1 MSLKPKNQNMAQ
13 TPAPADYEEL
23 IRVIHERHGG
33 MSKSYQRIAV
43 YLTQNPNDV
52 AVQPIHAIAE
62 RSGVHASGVVRFAQA
77 LGYDGFKSLQGL
89 FQKRLS
95 TAAPGF
101 EARVKALESELGAR
115 KDRSEGAFL
124 RDLIARDIASLQ
136 NLLAEV
142 PEADIKKAVTLLE
155 KAEVIYLLGQLRS
168 SPVAELLRYIL
179 TMLGK
184 RCVLL
189 DPSGG
194 LATHMARAIRKTDLL
209 FAISF
214 RFYATE
220 VVNIVNDASS
230 RKVPIIAISDST
242 LSPIAKAASVL
253 LAVPEHE
260 YTFSR
265 SLAAPM
271 CLAQA
276 LTVAL
281 AARLQKNPMNPRIP
295 TVTEQ

>member
-1 MSLKPKNQNMAQ
+1 MLQSTMPS
-13 TPAPADYEEL
+13 DYEGL
-23 IRVIHERHGG
+23 VRTIHERYDD

-52 AVQPIHAIAE
+52 AVLSVNAIAE
-62 RSGVHASGVVRFAQA
+62 RCEVHASNVVRFAQA
-77 LGYDGFKSLQGL
+77 LGYDGFKTLQGL

-101 EARVKALESELGAR
+101 EARVKALERELGAR
-115 KDRSEGAFL
+115 TDRSERGFL
-124 RDLIARDIASLQ
+124 HDLVARDIVSLQ
-136 NLLAEV
+136 NLLVEV
-142 PEADIKKAVTLLE
+142 SEADLKKAVTLLE

-168 SPVAELLRYIL
+168 APVVDLLRYIL

-220 VVNIVNDASS
+220 VVNIVDEAPTSIYELVELVGETMEPSS
-230 RKVPIIAISDST
+230 APLANPWYLHVDS
-242 LSPIAKAASVL
+242 
-253 LAVPEHE
+253 
-260 YTFSR
+260 
-265 SLAAPM
+265 SLAR
-271 CLAQA
+271 
-276 LTVAL
+276 
-281 AARLQKNPMNPRIP
+281 RLGFQP
-295 TVTEQ
+295 TVRTVYQAVQEKLM

>member
-1 MSLKPKNQNMAQ
+1 
-13 TPAPADYEEL
+13 
-23 IRVIHERHGG
+23 

-52 AVQPIHAIAE
+52 AVMSLNAIADAC
-62 RSGVHASGVVRFAQA
+62 GVHASSFVRFAQM
-77 LGYDGFKSLQGL
+77 LGYNGFKELQTL

-101 EARVKALESELGAR
+101 EARVKALEAELS
-115 KDRSEGAFL
+115 DRGNAGGGAFL
-124 RDLIARDIASLQ
+124 HDLVLRDIATLQ
-136 NLLAEV
+136 ELLTDIPAETI
-142 PEADIKKAVTLLE
+142 DKAVAMMEAADT
-155 KAEVIYLLGQLRS
+155 IYLAGQLRS
-168 SPVAELLRYIL
+168 APIVELMRYIL

-184 RCVLL
+184 RVVLL
-189 DPSGG
+189 DASGG
-194 LATHMARAIRKTDLL
+194 LATYMARAGRPSDLL
-209 FAISF
+209 FAVSF

-220 VVNIVNDASS
+220 VVNIVEGAAA
-230 RKVPIIAISDST
+230 RGVPIIAISDST
-242 LSPIAKAASVL
+242 LSPLAKNATVL
-253 LAVPEHE
+253 FPIPEHQ

-281 AARLQKNPMNPRIP
+281 AARLQKAEQPRIP
-295 TVTEQ
+295 VVTQP

>member
-1 MSLKPKNQNMAQ
+1 M
-13 TPAPADYEEL
+13 
-23 IRVIHERHGG
+23 
-33 MSKSYQRIAV
+33 
-43 YLTQNPNDV
+43 
-52 AVQPIHAIAE
+52 
-62 RSGVHASGVVRFAQA
+62 
-77 LGYDGFKSLQGL
+77 

-101 EARVKALESELGAR
+101 EARVKALERDLDAR
-115 KDRSEGAFL
+115 KDRSEGGFL
-124 RDLIARDIASLQ
+124 RDLIVRDIASLQ
-136 NLLAEV
+136 NLLADV
-142 PEADIKKAVTLLE
+142 TEADLKKAVNLLE

-220 VVNIVNDASS
+220 VVNIVDEAAS

-242 LSPIAKAASVL
+242 LSPLAKAATILFS
-253 LAVPEHE
+253 VPEHE

-281 AARLQKNPMNPRIP
+281 AARLQKNLVNPRIP
-295 TVTEQ
+295 IVTEQ

>member
-1 MSLKPKNQNMAQ
+1 MDNNSI
-13 TPAPADYEEL
+13 PADYEAL
-23 IRVIHERHGG
+23 IRVIHERHGA

-52 AVQPIHAIAE
+52 AVLSVGAIAE
-62 RSGVHASGVVRFAQA
+62 RCGVHASNVVRFAQA
-77 LGYDGFKSLQGL
+77 LGYDGFKTLQSL
-89 FQKRLS
+89 FQRRLS

-101 EARVKALESELGAR
+101 EARVKALEIELGAR
-115 KDRSEGAFL
+115 TDRSERGFL
-124 RDLIARDIASLQ
+124 HDLVVRDIASLQ
-136 NLLAEV
+136 NLLLEIS
-142 PEADIKKAVTLLE
+142 ETDLQMAVTLLE

-194 LATHMARAIRKTDLL
+194 LATHMARAIRASDLL
-209 FAISF
+209 VAISF

-220 VVNIVNDASS
+220 VVNIVDEVAG
-230 RKVPIIAISDST
+230 RKVPVLAISDST
-242 LSPIAKAASVL
+242 LSPIAKGASVL
-253 LAVPEHE
+253 LSVPEHE
-260 YTFSR
+260 YSFSR

-281 AARLQKNPMNPRIP
+281 AARLQKNTINPRIP
-295 TVTEQ
+295 TVTAQ

>member
-1 MSLKPKNQNMAQ
+1 MSPKSKNLAMPQS
-13 TPAPADYEEL
+13 TPPSDYEEL
-23 IRVIHERHGG
+23 IRTIHERHDD

-52 AVQPIHAIAE
+52 AVHSVHVIAE
-62 RSGVHASGVVRFAQA
+62 RCGVHASNVVRFAQA
-77 LGYDGFKSLQGL
+77 LGYDGFKT
-89 FQKRLS
+89 RLS

-115 KDRSEGAFL
+115 KDRSEGGFL
-124 RDLIARDIASLQ
+124 RDLIVRDIASLQ
-136 NLLAEV
+136 NLFTEIS
-142 PEADIKKAVTLLE
+142 EADLKKAVTLLE

-168 SPVAELLRYIL
+168 SPVADLLRYIL

-220 VVNIVNDASS
+220 VVNIVDEAAS

-242 LSPIAKAASVL
+242 LSPVAKAASVL
-253 LAVPEHE
+253 FSVPEHE

-281 AARLQKNPMNPRIP
+281 AARLQKNSVNPRIP
-295 TVTEQ
+295 IVTQQ

>member
-1 MSLKPKNQNMAQ
+1 MSPKSKSLAMPQSKP
-13 TPAPADYEEL
+13 PSDYEEL
-23 IRVIHERHGG
+23 IRTIHERHDN

-52 AVQPIHAIAE
+52 AVHSVHAIAE
-62 RSGVHASGVVRFAQA
+62 RCGVHASNVVRFAQA
-77 LGYDGFKSLQGL
+77 LGYDGFKTLQSL

-115 KDRSEGAFL
+115 KDRSEGGFL
-124 RDLIARDIASLQ
+124 RDLIVRDIASLQ
-136 NLLAEV
+136 DLLADV
-142 PEADIKKAVTLLE
+142 SEADLKKAVTLLE
-155 KAEVIYLLGQLRS
+155 NAEVIYLLGQLRS
-168 SPVAELLRYIL
+168 SPVADLLRYVL

-194 LATHMARAIRKTDLL
+194 LATHMARDIRKTDLL

-220 VVNIVNDASS
+220 VVNIVDEAAS
-230 RKVPIIAISDST
+230 RKAPIIAISDST
-242 LSPIAKAASVL
+242 LSPVAKAATVL
-253 LAVPEHE
+253 FSVPEHE

-281 AARLQKNPMNPRIP
+281 AARLQKNLVNPRIP
-295 TVTEQ
+295 IVTEQ

>member
-1 MSLKPKNQNMAQ
+1 MSPKSKSLAMPQS
-13 TPAPADYEEL
+13 TPPSDYEEL
-23 IRVIHERHGG
+23 IRTIHERHDD

-52 AVQPIHAIAE
+52 AVHSVHAIAE
-62 RSGVHASGVVRFAQA
+62 RSGVHASNVVRFAQA
-77 LGYDGFKSLQGL
+77 LGYDGFKTLQSL

-115 KDRSEGAFL
+115 KDRSEGGFL
-124 RDLIARDIASLQ
+124 RDLIVRDIASLQ

-142 PEADIKKAVTLLE
+142 SEVDLKKAVTLLE
-155 KAEVIYLLGQLRS
+155 KAEVIYVLGQLRS
-168 SPVAELLRYIL
+168 SPVADLLRYIL

-194 LATHMARAIRKTDLL
+194 LATHMAREIRKTDLL

-220 VVNIVNDASS
+220 VVNIVNEAAS
-230 RKVPIIAISDST
+230 RKVPIIAMSDST
-242 LSPIAKAASVL
+242 LSPVAKAASVL

-281 AARLQKNPMNPRIP
+281 AARLQRNSVNPRIP

>member
-1 MSLKPKNQNMAQ
+1 MLQSTMPS
-13 TPAPADYEEL
+13 DYEGL
-23 IRVIHERHGG
+23 VRTIHERYDD

-52 AVQPIHAIAE
+52 AVLSVNAIAE
-62 RSGVHASGVVRFAQA
+62 RCEVHASNVVRFAQA
-77 LGYDGFKSLQGL
+77 LGYDGFKTLQGL

-101 EARVKALESELGAR
+101 EARVKALERELGAR
-115 KDRSEGAFL
+115 TDRSERGFL
-124 RDLIARDIASLQ
+124 HDLVARDIVSLQ
-136 NLLAEV
+136 NLLVEV
-142 PEADIKKAVTLLE
+142 SEADLKKAVTLLE
-155 KAEVIYLLGQLRS
+155 KAEVIHLLGQLRS
-168 SPVAELLRYIL
+168 APVVDLLRYIL

-209 FAISF
+209 FAVSF

-220 VVNIVNDASS
+220 VVNIVDEVTK
-230 RKVPIIAISDST
+230 RKIPVIAISDST
-242 LSPIAKAASVL
+242 LSPVAKAANVL

-281 AARLQKNPMNPRIP
+281 AARLQKNSVNPRIP
-295 TVTEQ
+295 IVTEQ

>member
-1 MSLKPKNQNMAQ
+1 LPLKPAEK
-13 TPAPADYEEL
+13 APPETSPPSDYEGL
-23 IRVIHERHGG
+23 IRVIHERHEG
-33 MSKSYQRIAV
+33 MSKSYRRIAV

-52 AVQPIHAIAE
+52 AMLSVHAIAE
-62 RSGVHASGVVRFAQA
+62 RCGVHASNVVRFAQA
-77 LGYDGFKSLQGL
+77 LGFEGFKTLQTL

-101 EARVKALESELGAR
+101 EARVKVLERELGDR
-115 KDRSEGAFL
+115 EDRSEGGFL
-124 RDLIARDIASLQ
+124 RDLIARDITSLQ

-142 PEADIKKAVTLLE
+142 PEADLKKAVTLLE

-168 SPVAELLRYIL
+168 SPVVDLLRYIL

-194 LATHMARAIRKTDLL
+194 LATHMARAIRRTDVL

-220 VVNIVNDASS
+220 VVNIVDETAS
-230 RKVPIIAISDST
+230 RKIPVIAISDST
-242 LSPIAKAASVL
+242 LSPLAKAASVL
-253 LAVPEHE
+253 FSVPEHE

-276 LTVAL
+276 LTIAL
-281 AARLQKNPMNPRIP
+281 AARLQKNAVSPRIP
-295 TVTEQ
+295 TVTEP

>member
-1 MSLKPKNQNMAQ
+1 MLLEPMSQ
-13 TPAPADYEEL
+13 TMQKSSPPSDYEEL
-23 IRVIHERHGG
+23 IRVIHERHDG

-52 AVQPIHAIAE
+52 AVLSVGAIAQ
-62 RSGVHASGVVRFAQA
+62 RCGVHASNVVRFAQA
-77 LGYDGFKSLQGL
+77 LGYDGFKTLQVL

-115 KDRSEGAFL
+115 KDRSEGGFL

-136 NLLAEV
+136 NLLIEV
-142 PEADIKKAVTLLE
+142 SEADLRKAVMALE

-220 VVNIVNDASS
+220 VVNIVDEAAS

-253 LAVPEHE
+253 LSVPEHE

-281 AARLQKNPMNPRIP
+281 AARLQKNPVNPRIP

>member
-1 MSLKPKNQNMAQ
+1 MSSVLRKLSATTASRRCKVCSRSACRQQRRDSKRASRRWKGNS
-13 TPAPADYEEL
+13 APA
-23 IRVIHERHGG
+23 
-33 MSKSYQRIAV
+33 Q
-43 YLTQNPNDV
+43 
-52 AVQPIHAIAE
+52 
-62 RSGVHASGVVRFAQA
+62 
-77 LGYDGFKSLQGL
+77 
-89 FQKRLS
+89 
-95 TAAPGF
+95 
-101 EARVKALESELGAR
+101 
-115 KDRSEGAFL
+115 DRSERGFL
-124 RDLIARDIASLQ
+124 HDLVVRDIASLQ
-136 NLLAEV
+136 NLLVEV
-142 PEADIKKAVTLLE
+142 SEADLKKAVTLLE

-168 SPVAELLRYIL
+168 APVVDLLRYIL

-194 LATHMARAIRKTDLL
+194 LATHMARAIRKTDCCSP
-209 FAISF
+209 ISF

-220 VVNIVNDASS
+220 VVNIVEEAAK
-230 RKVPIIAISDST
+230 RKVPVIAISDST
-242 LSPIAKAASVL
+242 LSPLAKAASVL

-281 AARLQKNPMNPRIP
+281 AARLQRNSVNPRIP

>member
-1 MSLKPKNQNMAQ
+1 MSQS
-13 TPAPADYEEL
+13 TPPSDYEEL
-23 IRVIHERHGG
+23 IRTIHERHDA
-33 MSKSYQRIAV
+33 MSKSYKRIAV

-52 AVQPIHAIAE
+52 AVRSVNAIAE
-62 RSGVHASGVVRFAQA
+62 RCGVHASNVVRFAQA
-77 LGYDGFKSLQGL
+77 LGYDGFKTLQSL

-115 KDRSEGAFL
+115 KDRSEGGFL
-124 RDLIARDIASLQ
+124 RDLIVRDIASLQ

-142 PEADIKKAVTLLE
+142 SEADLRKAVTLLE

-220 VVNIVNDASS
+220 VVNIVEEAAS
-230 RKVPIIAISDST
+230 RKTPIIAISDST

-253 LAVPEHE
+253 FAVPEHE

-281 AARLQKNPMNPRIP
+281 AARLQKNSVNPRIP